1 MHFKNKKIFKA
12 FKKLYS
18 CNLKSIKIN
27 NMAVNV
33 QRIVNKLRI
42 NRINKKIHL
51 IEKWRN
57 DKKYFVLVFIF
68 FKKYL
73 FLGFYS
79 MKFYYGLSLNFIRK
93 SRKNGLQIFRYFFII
108 I

>member
-68 FKKYL
+68 FKKYGDS
-73 FLGFYS
+73 FMES
-79 MKFYYGLSLNFIRK
+79 DGLLNHSGNQK
-93 SRKNGLQIFRYFFII
+93 
-108 I
+108 